1 MAAILPGAVPA
12 DSRFRRRSKRPFFG
26 LIEMEQAFQVSAPSP
41 GARRTLWFPDFR
53 KKEVKFM
60 ATTGATRDDLGYKAE
75 AVGERA
81 TGAHDETK
89 WALLT
94 TEFWAMLGLIVAVL
108 IAAAIS
114 DSLND
119 VRAWTLVAVIGTGY
133 IVSRGIAKAGTD
145 HAPTHVRGR
154 R

>member
-1 MAAILPGAVPA
+1 
-12 DSRFRRRSKRPFFG
+12 
-26 LIEMEQAFQVSAPSP
+26 
-41 GARRTLWFPDFR
+41 
-53 KKEVKFM
+53 M